1 MVTPHIAPYAIIKV
15 EHNDSTILLCD
26 SFEEAINKFNAHF
39 EKAFEQTHSNK
50 RSQNQIWKA
59 ESMRPKTPCSDTQ
72 YSATKRKRLPF
83 ASLFP
88 KRDIYSLSKTH
99 LIIQNITNT
108 FLTKKTTLEILCT
121 KELSQTNISI

>member
-26 SFEEAINKFNAHF
+26 SFEEAKIQENAHIL
-39 EKAFEQTHSNK
+39 KKHSNK

-108 FLTKKTTLEILCT
+108 FLTKKTTREILCT